1 MESVE
6 GINGRKL
13 ATLQRSEEN
22 EGRPEGCTEETSFKE
37 ERWKK
42 IQEDP
47 GEVSWWTCD
56 NRVKNKC
63 VIHLR

>member
-13 ATLQRSEEN
+13 ATLRRSEEN
-22 EGRPEGCTEETSFKE
+22 EGRPEGCTDETSFKE

-47 GEVSWWTCD
+47 GEVVAADW
-56 NRVKNKC
+56 
-63 VIHLR
+63 